1 MAVLVENQAVRDHIF
16 VGYRVEDQA
25 RDGVK
30 GKKPAPGLVD
40 ALGDKISGEGGSAI
54 NSVLVLKGIVHLGIG
69 HCARVKPNINEVAL
83 AMHGLSLG
91 AGQHPIVH
99 KRTVQVD
106 SRIVGLRHV
115 ARNKI
120 CQGVR
125 LHVACCHA
133 AFEFGAELFQRA
145 NADLVLA
152 VFASPNRERN
162 SPVSAAAEVPVVEVL
177 EPVAKT
183 TGSRAGRLPVNGCVE
198 LLKAPL
204 DGSAPNEPTV

>member
-1 MAVLVENQAVRDHIF
+1 M
-16 VGYRVEDQA
+16 
-25 RDGVK
+25 K

-40 ALGDKISGEGGSAI
+40 SLSDEVRREGGAAV
-54 NSVLVLKGIVHLGIG
+54 NRVLIFKRIVYLGVG
-69 HCARVKPNINEVAL
+69 HCSGIKPHVDEVAL

-91 AGQHPIVH
+91 AGQNPFVH

-125 LHVACCHA
+125 LHVARRHA
-133 AFEFGAELFQRA
+133 ALEFGAELFQRA

-152 VFASPNRERN
+152 VFASPNGKRN

-183 TGSRAGRLPVNGCVE
+183 TGSGARGLPIDGRVE
-198 LLKAPL
+198 LLKALL
-204 DGSAPNEPTV
+204 DGRAPDEPTV